1 QARAR
6 RVSQMPSENCFRRHF
21 YPSANHL
28 HPHKP
33 LKIRYNRPQF
43 DFSTPFLKWHKK
55 SNPSKA

>member
-1 QARAR
+1 
-6 RVSQMPSENCFRRHF
+6 MPSENCFRRHF